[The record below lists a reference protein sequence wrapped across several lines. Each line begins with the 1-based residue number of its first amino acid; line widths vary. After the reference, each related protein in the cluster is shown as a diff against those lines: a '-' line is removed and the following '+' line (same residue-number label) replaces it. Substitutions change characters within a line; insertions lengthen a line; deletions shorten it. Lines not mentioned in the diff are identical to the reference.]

1 MKTSGND
8 ELWNFFSDDE
18 KKFHLP
24 VLLGNKDIQKA
35 LNERSTVDKYAFL
48 LKSSLKGTFN
58 YSLIW
63 YDDLIHNRS
72 VKTVFNNYFKNSLFR
87 VVKISSSFINST
99 EDAYVPSALPSHV
112 HPKMAVLNRAIPK
125 AALDMIIDCDHMI
138 TVSDITSLY
147 ETIYQPVSGEIT
159 ELANLLPQRFQLSA
173 VDDLSET
180 EIVTAENDD
189 SRGED
194 RFVLHFKMAITR
206 SNNVVTNMVGKTQ
219 NVSVQGLL
227 VNLEK
232 ETKFKAGEEI
242 EIELTVPFKEQE
254 RTLTKQKYVV
264 LGYDSHGAIRLLIN
278 AIESKHLACRAIRKY
293 IYQHIDSIDA
303 CGKRGSRIYGLQKA
317 MRNIYAHNH
326 FSIPFY
332 LKATKHQQYINAAS
346 FSGNSALKHLV
357 YKNENSEEI
366 ILNLLSNKKFRD
378 SCLSI
383 IAALAYKD
391 LAARAFYILVLP
403 KDKDDSEEYSFWYR
417 DLSVLKKAS
426 ELQEYTNK
434 VSSHG
439 KPAILKV
446 ELKRSDKVQNMYY
459 RDEITYLKTL
469 DKDLAH
475 DLEVQLYNTIGIGEV
490 TDLTDI
496 AIKMISNSK

>member
-1 MKTSGND
+1 
-8 ELWNFFSDDE
+8 
-18 KKFHLP
+18 
-24 VLLGNKDIQKA
+24 
-35 LNERSTVDKYAFL
+35 
-48 LKSSLKGTFN
+48 
-58 YSLIW
+58 
-63 YDDLIHNRS
+63 
-72 VKTVFNNYFKNSLFR
+72 
-87 VVKISSSFINST
+87 
-99 EDAYVPSALPSHV
+99 
-112 HPKMAVLNRAIPK
+112 
-125 AALDMIIDCDHMI
+125 
-138 TVSDITSLY
+138 
-147 ETIYQPVSGEIT
+147 
-159 ELANLLPQRFQLSA
+159 
-173 VDDLSET
+173 
-180 EIVTAENDD
+180 
-189 SRGED
+189 
-194 RFVLHFKMAITR
+194 
-206 SNNVVTNMVGKTQ
+206 
-219 NVSVQGLL
+219 
-227 VNLEK
+227 
-232 ETKFKAGEEI
+232 
-242 EIELTVPFKEQE
+242 
-254 RTLTKQKYVV
+254 
-264 LGYDSHGAIRLLIN
+264 
-278 AIESKHLACRAIRKY
+278 
-293 IYQHIDSIDA
+293 
-303 CGKRGSRIYGLQKA
+303 

-403 KDKDDSEEYSFWYR
+403 KDKDDSKEYSFWYR

-446 ELKRSDKVQNMYY
+446 ELKKSDKVQNMYY

-469 DKDLAH
+469 DKDLAD

-496 AIKMISNSK
+496 AIKMISNTK

>member
-1 MKTSGND
+1 MI
-8 ELWNFFSDDE
+8 
-18 KKFHLP
+18 HLKN
-24 VLLGNKDIQKA
+24 VSK
-35 LNERSTVDKYAFL
+35 
-48 LKSSLKGTFN
+48 
-58 YSLIW
+58 W
-63 YDDLIHNRS
+63 YDSFQVLDNCSTSVSKGEVVVVCGPSGSGKSTLI
-72 VKTVFNNYFKNSLFR
+72 K
-87 VVKISSSFINST
+87 
-99 EDAYVPSALPSHV
+99 
-112 HPKMAVLNRAIPK
+112 AVNGL
-125 AALDMIIDCDHMI
+125 
-138 TVSDITSLY
+138 
-147 ETIYQPVSGEIT
+147 EPVQKGEIT
-159 ELANLLPQRFQLSA
+159 VDGMVVSDKKTNL
-173 VDDLSET
+173 
-180 EIVTAENDD
+180 N
-189 SRGED
+189 
-194 RFVLHFKMAITR
+194 
-206 SNNVVTNMVGKTQ
+206 
-219 NVSVQGLL
+219 
-227 VNLEK
+227 
-232 ETKFKAGEEI
+232 
-242 EIELTVPFKEQE
+242 
-254 RTLTKQKYVV
+254 
-264 LGYDSHGAIRLLIN
+264 
-278 AIESKHLACRAIRKY
+278 HLR
-293 IYQHIDSIDA
+293 HIDSLDA
-303 CGKRGSRIYGLQKA
+303 SGQRGSRIYGLQKA

-403 KDKDDSEEYSFWYR
+403 KDKDDSKEYSFWYR

-446 ELKRSDKVQNMYY
+446 ELKKSDKVQNMYY

-469 DKDLAH
+469 DKDLAD

-496 AIKMISNSK
+496 AIKMISNTK